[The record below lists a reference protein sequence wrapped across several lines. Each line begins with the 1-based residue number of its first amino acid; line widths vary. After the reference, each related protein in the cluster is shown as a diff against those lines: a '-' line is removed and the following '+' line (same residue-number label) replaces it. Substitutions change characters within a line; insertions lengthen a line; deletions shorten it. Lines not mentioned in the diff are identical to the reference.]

1 MKTIIIFGI
10 KRSGNH
16 FLISSILQNF
26 SNYVHINDYNI
37 QENMFEKYIEFKDI
51 DITNNTCDS
60 SRSYDPEWL
69 GFKGAE
75 CVIISLE
82 NQKINFDI
90 LDKFN
95 KVQDCHIIL
104 LLRSP
109 YSHFTS
115 IWKEYD
121 KNLYYT
127 KFMLSLWKTYARIF
141 TNDNYLI
148 KVLYD
153 EFNSNNEYFI
163 NTLKNIGIPLNK
175 INKINKEKKI
185 RRKEYD
191 KNLYYTKFMLSLWK
205 TYARIFT
212 NDNYL
217 IKVLYD
223 EFNSNNEY
231 FINTLKNIGI
241 PLNKINKINK
251 EKKIRHQKSSWSDK
265 DDKNKGRTIY
275 STLENC
281 YFNNDKLFVELLDD
295 KEICNLWSLINP
307 NNFL

>member
-26 SNYVHINDYNI
+26 SNYVHINDYHI

-51 DITNNTCDS
+51 DITNNRCDS

-115 IWKEYD
+115 IWEQYN
-121 KNLYYT
+121 KNLNCT

-175 INKINKEKKI
+175 INKI
-185 RRKEYD
+185 D
-191 KNLYYTKFMLSLWK
+191 
-205 TYARIFT
+205 
-212 NDNYL
+212 
-217 IKVLYD
+217 
-223 EFNSNNEY
+223 
-231 FINTLKNIGI
+231 
-241 PLNKINKINK
+241 K
-251 EKKIRHQKSSWSDK
+251 EKKIRHQQSSWLDK
-265 DDKNKGRTIY
+265 DDKNKARTIY